1 MAVRVLARLPVRWRP
16 MSVRDAV
23 DSAVRERPDLVAGT
37 RLRRPKAWGQL
48 AGAGVLAFRR
58 IAGRAPSDVERRAI
72 WSGLWAAAHGAD
84 DLTSSTGRE
93 REGG

>member
-1 MAVRVLARLPVRWRP
+1 

-23 DSAVRERPDLVAGT
+23 ESAVRERPDLVAGT

-48 AGAGVLAFRR
+48 AGAGVIAFRR
-58 IAGRAPSDVERRAI
+58 IAGRPPTEAERRAI
-72 WSGLWAAAHGAD
+72 WSGLWVAAHDEAGAA
-84 DLTSSTGRE
+84 DLSSSNGRE